1 MISLILPLLLS
12 VFAVNVLGENDVEE
26 ICLNDKE
33 KELYQLIME
42 YRNEKGLNSISL
54 SPSLSKVAQTH
65 VNDLNEN
72 YKLDE
77 KCNAHSWSRKGK
89 WTSCCYTEDHK
100 KAECMWDKPK
110 ELAEYN
116 SKGYEIV
123 SWGFPE
129 LSALT
134 ALKEWQKSPG
144 HNPLLINSGVWEQA
158 RWQAIG
164 IGLRGNYAAVW
175 FGVMKDTNSEI
186 QFCD

>member
-1 MISLILPLLLS
+1 MILLIFPLLLLYG
-12 VFAVNVLGENDVEE
+12 ANVLGEDYVEE

-33 KELYQLIME
+33 RELYQLIMQ
-42 YRNEKGLNSISL
+42 YRQEKGLNSISL
-54 SPSLSKVAQTH
+54 SPSLSKVAQIH

-72 YKLDE
+72 YELNE

-100 KAECMWDKPK
+100 KAECMWDKPS
-110 ELAEYN
+110 ELAGYD

-144 HNPLLINSGVWEQA
+144 HNPLLINTGVWKQA
-158 RWQAIG
+158 DWQAIG
-164 IGLRGNYAAVW
+164 IGLRGNFAAVW
-175 FGVMKDTNSEI
+175 FGVLKDTNSDI
-186 QFCD
+186 QLCD